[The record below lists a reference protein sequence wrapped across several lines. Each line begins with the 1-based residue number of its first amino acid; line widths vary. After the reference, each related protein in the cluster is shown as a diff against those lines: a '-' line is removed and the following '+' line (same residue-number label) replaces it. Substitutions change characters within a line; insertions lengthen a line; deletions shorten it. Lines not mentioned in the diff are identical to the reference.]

1 MGKNCP
7 DPQRAIGVL
16 QRRRVPLR
24 KGERQRI
31 GGAVYKQ
38 SADVPKLNA
47 NDQTSRTHIIREWTH
62 SHFHVPA
69 NGNPR
74 AHAMCE

>member
-31 GGAVYKQ
+31 GGAVY
-38 SADVPKLNA
+38 
-47 NDQTSRTHIIREWTH
+47 THEAYEKGITLKEAALSMGLIDEAT
-62 SHFHVPA
+62 FDAVVDPQKML
-69 NGNPR
+69 GP
-74 AHAMCE
+74 EGV